1 MESLI
6 ILFLT
11 IFSSPFLTTLFVI
24 ACGIGLLWWGV
35 KPFLDKRKVHIQML
49 ETAFERGM
57 FNEKQNTY

>member
-24 ACGIGLLWWGV
+24 ACGIGLLWWCANH
-35 KPFLDKRKVHIQML
+35 FFDKRKVHILML

-57 FNEKQNTY
+57 LNEKQNTY

>member
-6 ILFLT
+6 IMFLS
-11 IFSSPFLTTLFVI
+11 IFTSPFLTTLFVI
-24 ACGIGLLWWGV
+24 VCGIGLLRWGL

-57 FNEKQNTY
+57 MNEKQNTY